1 MVELEDSKCEG
12 LVSMTELDDDFYEF
26 DEKNYCIVGR
36 HHHKIYQLGDRVT
49 IKVAKANLVA
59 RQLDYEL
66 VKGADE
72 EGVIRPLG
80 KSREDIGRKS
90 KTKGGKRKI
99 NERKKE
105 KIGGKNLI
113 SYVFIYN
120 LFADFG
126 RRLLCIWPLCRAGIR
141 GRRRKGRLRH

>member
-1 MVELEDSKCEG
+1 
-12 LVSMTELDDDFYEF
+12 MTELDDDFYEF

-72 EGVIRPLG
+72 EGVNRPWERAG
-80 KSREDIGRKS
+80 KYRRKS
-90 KTKGGKRKI
+90 KTEG
-99 NERKKE
+99 RKKE
-105 KIGGKNLI
+105 N
-113 SYVFIYN
+113 N
-120 LFADFG
+120 
-126 RRLLCIWPLCRAGIR
+126 
-141 GRRRKGRLRH
+141 RKEKRENRDAKT